1 MNNIKKKD
9 FEILFNKAETLRN
22 SKNFLES
29 IKILKKILT
38 NRPKFI
44 LGLNRIAYCYYQL
57 NRLDLAEKYYLLCQK
72 NGPPDIQVLNNLG
85 LIYFNNKHLKKALSV
100 LKKSL
105 EIKIDQL
112 NVVEKIGYCMIEL
125 DLYSEANIF
134 CKKFLK
140 KYPTNNFLN
149 SFYEKSLF
157 KLGKNIDGLRFLQ
170 KKTGFIQFDDKKIKI
185 I

>member
-1 MNNIKKKD
+1 MNNIKKED

-85 LIYFNNKHLKKALSV
+85 LIYFKNKHLDKALSV

-140 KYPTNNFLN
+140 KYPTNDFL
-149 SFYEKSLF
+149 
-157 KLGKNIDGLRFLQ
+157 ILQ
-170 KKTGFIQFDDKKIKI
+170 YFFQV
-185 I
+185 

>member
-1 MNNIKKKD
+1 MNNIKKED
-9 FEILFNKAETLRN
+9 FEILFNKAENLRN
-22 SKNFLES
+22 SKNFLDS
-29 IKILKKILT
+29 IKILKKILI
-38 NRPKFI
+38 NKPKFV

-72 NGPPDIQVLNNLG
+72 NGPADIQVLNNLG
-85 LIYFNNKHLKKALSV
+85 LIYFKKKYLDKALLV
-100 LKKSL
+100 LQKSL

-125 DLYSEANIF
+125 NLYPEANIF

-140 KYPTNNFLN
+140 KYPTNDFLI

-157 KLGKNIDGLRFLQ
+157 KLGKNIEGLKFLQ
-170 KKTGFIQFDDKKIKI
+170 QRTGFIQFNDDKVQI